1 MPQDTP
7 FQPAFLTSA
16 ANDHVKRWRRLAES
30 TRAVKKFGS
39 TLAEGLHL
47 AQVVAERRVPAQ
59 AVILSEAC
67 SREAKDLARA
77 VVEAASQP
85 GRAARVYVLARG
97 VYDDVCPVE
106 NGTGIMV
113 EVPVRACT
121 RPAQALDVDALYL
134 DGVQDAGNVGTL
146 IRTVVAAGVRHIAAS
161 PDTAGFWTPKVLR
174 AGMGAH
180 FAAHLYENVEP
191 EDLRAMFRGRRL
203 AADARGGLD
212 LFRTPGWETSGT
224 VWMMGAE
231 GPGLSQRALAV
242 ADARFLIDI
251 EHDCESLN
259 VGAAA
264 AVCLFEQRR
273 RRLTGS

>member
-1 MPQDTP
+1 MQLKP
-7 FQPAFLTSA
+7 FYLSST
-16 ANDHVKRWRRLAES
+16 ANEHVKRWRRLAES
-30 TRAVKKFGS
+30 TRAVKKFGT

-47 AQVVAERRVPAQ
+47 AQVIAERKVPARS
-59 AVILSEAC
+59 VILRETCAEEA
-67 SREAKDLARA
+67 RGLA
-77 VVEAASQP
+77 AALA
-85 GRAARVYVLARG
+85 GAAGVGTGEGAPRIYVLADA
-97 VYDDVCPVE
+97 VYDAVSPVE

-113 EVPVRACT
+113 EVSARVND
-121 RPAQALDVDALYL
+121 RPQQPLDVDALYL

-146 IRTVVAAGVRHIAAS
+146 IRTAVASGIRHIAAS
-161 PDTAGFWTPKVLR
+161 PDTAGFWTPRVLR

-180 FAAHLYENVEP
+180 FAAHLYENVYP
-191 EDLRAMFRGRRL
+191 EDLHAMFKARRL
-203 AADARGGLD
+203 AADARGGRD
-212 LFRTPGWETSGT
+212 LFRTPGWENTAT

-231 GPGLSQRALAV
+231 GPGLSERALAV

-273 RRLTGS
+273 RRLLAP